1 MSASQSLSPSLN
13 LNVNEPP
20 PSLITPLIG
29 FVVTT
34 ALTSTVMMLLSQL

>member
-1 MSASQSLSPSLN
+1 MNASQSVSSALN
-13 LNVNEPP
+13 LNESERP

-34 ALTSTVMMLLSQL
+34 ALTSTVMMLLSQI